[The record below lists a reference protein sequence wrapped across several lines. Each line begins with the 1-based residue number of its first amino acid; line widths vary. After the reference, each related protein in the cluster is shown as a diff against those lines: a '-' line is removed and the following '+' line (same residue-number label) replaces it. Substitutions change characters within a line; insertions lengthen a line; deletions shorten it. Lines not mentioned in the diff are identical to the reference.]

1 MKLLLVDSMG
11 VLYRGHFAM
20 ISSPLRAPD
29 GTVTSGLAHMLN
41 EIQSLIVKHSP
52 EFAAAAFDHPGPG
65 FRNAIYE
72 EYKANR
78 PPMPDDLA
86 PQARAAPV
94 LLEAMGIPVL
104 RREGF
109 EADDLIASATAAAR
123 SRGIEVLILSSDKD
137 LLQLVDD
144 GVTVFQPGRP
154 GRTAVRIGPAEVRSV
169 IEVEARQVA
178 DLLALAGDSSD
189 NIPGARGIGPKTA
202 AKLLAEYGSLE
213 EVYASIESISPPS
226 LRRRLEEGRDAVM
239 LSRRLVEL
247 RSDALPGLDMES
259 LRPSGPDPSA
269 IPMLEKLGLRKAV
282 ERLTA
287 IRTAAPPVPS
297 TDSSPSGA
305 GLPEDLEDVSG
316 IVAVEPVRPPSDIN
330 TAPGGFAVA
339 WAPGRSVILDVSDPR
354 DSAALRGLAD
364 RAGLASTDLKP
375 VLHGFASCGIEWRR
389 QEHDL
394 SLLDYVLSP
403 GPAEPA
409 PEEVDGAHVAPRAAP
424 AVRALPRDPG
434 ERALA
439 ALSGCLDSSK
449 ALEGDPRL
457 LSLYRDVELPL
468 ARILVCMERRG
479 VALDMEALGAL
490 RREFAEALS
499 EIEERAGELV
509 GTRVNLNSPSK
520 VSAILFDTL
529 KLPRLRK
536 TGGGADSSNITV
548 LQSLRGRHPFVEA
561 VIEHR
566 ELSKL
571 LSTYVERLPGFV
583 SAVSGL
589 VHTRFNQAVTATG
602 RLSSSNPNLQNIP
615 IRTERGRRVRKCFR
629 AGGRNEA
636 LVSLD
641 YSQIEL
647 RILAHMAGEGRLR
660 SAYRSGRDIHAET
673 SVAVFGDAS
682 LEHRRKAKEVN
693 FSIVYGIS
701 PHGLSQRLGISRD
714 EAAGIINRYFET
726 YPEVEEFFRRCLSE
740 AEAAGETR
748 TLLGRRRL
756 FPDLA
761 SAKGSA
767 RRGLERMVMNTTIQG
782 SAADTMKLAMMRAH
796 SRIARDMPEAGLV
809 LQVHDELV
817 AACPA
822 DATGEL
828 IEMLKSEM
836 ESAAC
841 LEVPLVVEC
850 GSGSNWLEAGH

>member
-20 ISSPLRAPD
+20 ISNPLRAPD

-41 EIQSLIVKHSP
+41 EIQSLVARHSP

-109 EADDLIASATAAAR
+109 EADDLIASAAAAAR
-123 SRGIEVLILSSDKD
+123 IRGIEVLILSSDKD
-137 LLQLVDD
+137 LLQLVED
-144 GVTVFQPGRP
+144 GVTVFQPGKP
-154 GRTAVRIGPAEVRSV
+154 GRAANRVGPAEVPAV
-169 IEVEARQVA
+169 IEVEAGQVA

-189 NIPGARGIGPKTA
+189 NVPGARGIGPKTA

-213 EVYASIESISPPS
+213 AVYASIESISPPS
-226 LRRRLEEGRDAVM
+226 LRRRLVEGRDAVM

-247 RSDALPGLDMES
+247 RRDALPGLDIES
-259 LRPSGPDPSA
+259 LRPSRPDPAA
-269 IPMLEKLGLRKAV
+269 IPMLEKLGLKKAV
-282 ERLTA
+282 ERLTSV
-287 IRTAAPPVPS
+287 RSAAPPPPS
-297 TDSSPSGA
+297 PDGASAGA
-305 GLPEDLEDVSG
+305 GLPDDLEEVSG
-316 IVAVEPVRPPSDIN
+316 MVAVELVRPPSDIN
-330 TAPGGFAVA
+330 MAPGGFAAA
-339 WAPGRSVILDVSDPR
+339 WAPGRSRILDISVQS
-354 DSAALRGLAD
+354 DSALLRGLAG

-375 VLHGFASCGIEWRR
+375 VLHGLASCGIDWVR

-409 PEEVDGAHVAPRAAP
+409 PEEADGAHAASRGTP
-424 AVRALPRDPG
+424 AVRAVPQDPG

-439 ALSGCLDSSK
+439 ALAGCLDSTK
-449 ALEGDPRL
+449 ALERDARL
-457 LSLYRDVELPL
+457 LALYRDVELPL
-468 ARILVCMERRG
+468 ARILVAMERRG

-490 RREFAEALS
+490 RREFSEALS
-499 EIEERAGELV
+499 EIEQRAGDLV

-520 VSAILFDTL
+520 VSAVLFETL

-536 TGGGADSSNITV
+536 TGGGADSSSITV

-566 ELSKL
+566 ELAKL

-583 SAVSGL
+583 SAVTGL
-589 VHTRFNQAVTATG
+589 IHTRFNQAVTATG

-629 AGGRNEA
+629 AGGADEV

-660 SAYRSGRDIHAET
+660 SAYRSGRDIHSET
-673 SVAVFGDAS
+673 SMAVFGDAS
-682 LEHRRKAKEVN
+682 FEHRRKAKEVN
-693 FSIVYGIS
+693 FSIVYGIT
-701 PHGLSQRLGISRD
+701 PHGLAQRLGISRD

-726 YPEVEEFFRRCLSE
+726 YPEVEEFYRRCFSE

-748 TLLGRRRL
+748 TLLGRRRF

-761 SAKGSA
+761 SSKGSV
-767 RRGLERMVMNTTIQG
+767 RKGLERMVMNTTIQG
-782 SAADTMKLAMMRAH
+782 SAADMMKLAMIKAH
-796 SRIARDMPEAGLV
+796 ARIAREMPEAGLV

-817 AACPA
+817 AACPREA
-822 DATGEL
+822 AGEL
-828 IEMLKSEM
+828 TEMLRNEM

-841 LEVPLVVEC
+841 LEVPLAVEC

>member
-20 ISSPLRAPD
+20 ISNPLRAPD

-41 EIQSLIVKHSP
+41 EIQSLLAKHSP
-52 EFAAAAFDHPGPG
+52 EYAAAAFDHPGPG
-65 FRNAIYE
+65 FRSAIYE

-86 PQARAAPV
+86 PQARMAPV
-94 LLEAMGIPVL
+94 LLEAIGIPVL

-109 EADDLIASATAAAR
+109 EADDLIASAAATAR

-137 LLQLVDD
+137 LLQLVEG
-144 GVTVFQPGRP
+144 GVTIYQPGRP
-154 GRTAVRIGPAEVRSV
+154 GRAANRIGPAEVPSV

-202 AKLLAEYGSLE
+202 AKLLAEHGSLE
-213 EVYASIESISPPS
+213 AVYDSIDSISPPS
-226 LRRRLEEGRDAVM
+226 LRRRLIEGRDAVM

-247 RSDALPGLDMES
+247 RKDALPGLDMDS
-259 LRPSGPDPSA
+259 LRPSMPGPAA
-269 IPMLEKLGLRKAV
+269 IAMLEKLGLRKAM
-282 ERLTA
+282 ERITA
-287 IRTAAPPVPS
+287 IRASASAGQSQDSAP
-297 TDSSPSGA
+297 A
-305 GLPEDLEDVSG
+305 GEVAPGDLEEHAGV
-316 IVAVEPVRPPSDIN
+316 VAVELLRPSHDIN
-330 TAPGGFAVA
+330 IAPGGFAVA
-339 WAPGRSVILDVSDPR
+339 WAPGRSKVLDASSPR
-354 DSAALRGLAD
+354 DCAALRSLAD

-375 VLHGFASCGIEWRR
+375 VLHGLASCGIDWKR

-403 GPAEPA
+403 GPAEPV
-409 PEEVDGAHVAPRAAP
+409 PEDGEAALDKPLPAHPP
-424 AVRALPRDPG
+424 GAVPQDAE

-439 ALSGCLDSSK
+439 ALSRCLDSSK
-449 ALEGDPRL
+449 ILERDGRL

-468 ARILVCMERRG
+468 ARILVAMERRG
-479 VALDMEALGAL
+479 VALDMDALGSL
-490 RREFAEALS
+490 RREFSEALA
-499 EIEERAGELV
+499 EIEERAGDLV
-509 GTRVNLNSPSK
+509 GARVNLNSPSK
-520 VSAILFDTL
+520 VSAVLFDTL

-536 TGGGADSSNITV
+536 TGGGADSSSGSV

-566 ELSKL
+566 ELAKL

-583 SAVSGL
+583 SPVTGL

-615 IRTERGRRVRKCFR
+615 IRTERGRRVRKCFIP
-629 AGGRNEA
+629 GGTDEV

-660 SAYRSGRDIHAET
+660 SAYRSNRDIHAET
-673 SVAVFGDAS
+673 SEAIFGDAS
-682 LEHRRKAKEVN
+682 FEHRRKAKEVN
-693 FSIVYGIS
+693 FSIVYGIT
-701 PHGLSQRLGISRD
+701 PHGLSQRLGVSRE

-726 YPEVEEFFRRCLSE
+726 YPEVEEFYRRCFAE

-767 RRGLERMVMNTTIQG
+767 RRSLERMVMNTTIQG
-782 SAADTMKLAMMRAH
+782 SAADTMKLAMIRAH

-817 AACPA
+817 AACPSGLA
-822 DATGEL
+822 GEL
-828 IEMLKSEM
+828 TEMLRSEM

-841 LEVPLVVEC
+841 LEVPLLVEC